1 MISAATHRGGVNGLA
16 KKKAELQ
23 ADRDAYV
30 HALDAARAAEAQ
42 GQFIHAIKLAIG
54 AWPFADGMMQYERKY
69 ADATFRGVA
78 AIDMVLKYAPMVFH
92 YESLEALATLL
103 KSDKRI
109 ERDTADDM
117 TAKLAAARVRL
128 WENHKLFSYLE
139 ADVGQRQDELRRKLG
154 GDQDR
159 WRAASELWEQMGLV
173 VRVPVAN
180 SYRLSLATRLGQLVK
195 AKCPHCGKVA
205 EAPKAMLLDETTCP
219 ACEAKVSFVLLAG
232 VN

>member
-1 MISAATHRGGVNGLA
+1 LA
-16 KKKAELQ
+16 KKKAELE

-30 HALDAARAAEAQ
+30 HALDAARTEEAQ
-42 GQFIHAIKLAIG
+42 GQFIHAIKFAIG
-54 AWPFADGMMQYERKY
+54 AWPYVDGMMQYERKY
-69 ADATFRGVA
+69 ADATFRGVG
-78 AIDMVLKYAPMVFH
+78 AIDLVLKYAPMVFH
-92 YESLEALATLL
+92 YEALDALGALL

-117 TAKLAAARVRL
+117 TANLAAARERL
-128 WENHKLFSYLE
+128 WENHKLFSHLE

-159 WRAASELWEQMGLV
+159 WRATSELWERMGLV

-180 SYRLSLATRLGQLVK
+180 SYRLSLATRLGQLVRG
-195 AKCPHCGKVA
+195 KCPQCGTVA
-205 EAPKAMLLDETTCP
+205 QAPKAMLLEETACP
-219 ACEAKVSFVLLAG
+219 ACATKVSFVLLAD